1 MGQLLLLCQ
10 GLGVPVWAK
19 FALDLGFRVVL
30 ITGKELRAKLPTRYS
45 LLFPIFPYF
54 SPLFPVIPHYSLF
67 FLDVPHYSLMF
78 PIFPVFLCY
87 SPIFPVIPHYSLMFS
102 DVPSPVT
109 P

>member
-1 MGQLLLLCQ
+1 MEKRDSRTSPEQFSGQSQAVGQLLLLCQ

-54 SPLFPVIPHYSLF
+54 SHYSLLF
-67 FLDVPHYSLMF
+67 PIIPCFSLMF
-78 PIFPVFLCY
+78 PI
-87 SPIFPVIPHYSLMFS
+87 IP
-102 DVPSPVT
+102 
-109 P
+109 

>member
-67 FLDVPHYSLMF
+67 FLDVPHF
-78 PIFPVFLCY
+78 PRFPLLFPNIPCY
-87 SPIFPVIPHYSLMFS
+87 PTLFP
-102 DVPSPVT
+102 DVL
-109 P
+109 